1 MTLETNLQSIADSL
15 AIIAQHLVNSKA
27 PVAPVVAVAA
37 PVAPPAP
44 VAAAVVAPAA
54 PVAAP
59 VVISTVMPALP
70 TFDLPVPVAPAA
82 ATVPSS
88 PFANKQAMT
97 DFVLASYKALGAEKG
112 AKIQDVLVALG
123 CKNIN
128 DVPEAQWGALKTGV
142 EALK

>member
-27 PVAPVVAVAA
+27 PIAAPVVAAA
-37 PVAPPAP
+37 PAVAPVP
-44 VAAAVVAPAA
+44 VVAA

-70 TFDLPVPVAPAA
+70 TFDLPVVAPTTAPA
-82 ATVPSS
+82 ATVPP

-112 AKIQDVLVALG
+112 AKIQDVLVSLG

-128 DVPEAQWGALKTGV
+128 DVPEAQWGALKAGV